1 MGVRLAN
8 TAAASPPGSKRS
20 FPGPCCTHSFFSP
33 RHTTRTR
40 GPPPPP
46 CPREDCNASRV
57 GRYSAPMRILLT
69 NDDGIDSPGLNALR
83 QIASELSHDV
93 WVVAPETNQS
103 GASHS
108 LTLHEPL
115 RLRQID
121 ERAFAVRGTPTDSVI
136 MGVRHILKDKT
147 PDLVLSGVNS
157 GANMAEDVTYSG
169 TIAGA
174 FEGTILGIRS
184 MALSQAYGTEGRKA
198 IKWHTALAYAP
209 ALIRKLLA
217 VEWAPSS
224 VMNINFPDRE
234 PNEVV
239 ATVVTTQGKRDPGL
253 LQIEERRD
261 TWGNPYYWL
270 AFERRRST
278 TEQGTDLWAVYSGH
292 ISVTPLFLNLT
303 HSSMRETLVRAL
315 A

>member
-1 MGVRLAN
+1 MGSRQQ
-8 TAAASPPGSKRS
+8 GG
-20 FPGPCCTHSFFSP
+20 FPTPHFLFPTPSH
-33 RHTTRTR
+33 
-40 GPPPPP
+40 
-46 CPREDCNASRV
+46 CNGV
-57 GRYSAPMRILLT
+57 ELGRYSAPMRILLT
-69 NDDGIDSPGLNALR
+69 NDDGIESPGLHALR
-83 QIASELSHDV
+83 QIAAELSDDV

-108 LTLHEPL
+108 LSLHEPL
-115 RLRQID
+115 RMRAVD

-136 MGVRHILKDKT
+136 MGVRHVLKDKP
-147 PDLVLSGVNS
+147 PDLVLSGVNR

-184 MALSQAYGTEGRKA
+184 MALSQAYGIDGVKGL
-198 IKWHTALAYAP
+198 KWQTALAHAP

-217 VEWAPSS
+217 VEWGPST

-234 PNEVV
+234 PDDVVGTEV
-239 ATVVTTQGKRDPGL
+239 TSQGRRDPGL
-253 LQIEERRD
+253 LAIDERQD

-278 TEQGTDLWAVYSGH
+278 TQEGTDLWAIYSGR
-292 ISVTPLFLNLT
+292 ISVTPLYLDLT
-303 HSSMRETLVRAL
+303 HRPMSETLKDVL
-315 A
+315 GE